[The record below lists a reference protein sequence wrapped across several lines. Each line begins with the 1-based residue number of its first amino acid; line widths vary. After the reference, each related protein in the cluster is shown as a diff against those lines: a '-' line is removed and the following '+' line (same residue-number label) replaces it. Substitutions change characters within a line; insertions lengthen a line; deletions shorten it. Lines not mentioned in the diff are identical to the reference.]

1 MQDPLLEVDY
11 KFADQAEK
19 GIGLTLDVIDSAYKG
34 VRRAIDDANAKN
46 KADEESKQKQDQE
59 KASKELAFS
68 SGTIISNLILDTEDP
83 SEKDMEAFADLT
95 EADLKLLIE
104 KIDAVAKSFKQIP
117 QEMLKAL
124 QTYDFL
130 DASDKNRE
138 TLLQITSEIDSSL
151 LPNIRKTMDRN
162 HKYILDL
169 WQETIEE
176 FDSKTFQ
183 SSFIK
188 TLKKLSQENQKI
200 NQSRVGI
207 GSFLYVGTK
216 LVEVFRAQLQVLE
229 IRLQKL
235 KTLVLKQTAQTKP
248 LTQDH
253 LQAVQKLVKNMK

>member
-1 MQDPLLEVDY
+1 
-11 KFADQAEK
+11 
-19 GIGLTLDVIDSAYKG
+19 
-34 VRRAIDDANAKN
+34 
-46 KADEESKQKQDQE
+46 
-59 KASKELAFS
+59 
-68 SGTIISNLILDTEDP
+68 
-83 SEKDMEAFADLT
+83 
-95 EADLKLLIE
+95 
-104 KIDAVAKSFKQIP
+104 
-117 QEMLKAL
+117 
-124 QTYDFL
+124 
-130 DASDKNRE
+130 
-138 TLLQITSEIDSSL
+138 
-151 LPNIRKTMDRN
+151 MDRN

-235 KTLVLKQTAQTKP
+235 KTLVLKQATQDKP

-253 LQAVQKLVKNMK
+253 LQAVQKLVKKMK